1 MPIIYQ
7 TFKPGEAGITAA
19 IVTDPGMADI
29 IVYLTGN
36 RGMARDEA
44 HWFIT
49 DNRNDYATKI
59 YFGNIGFSDLKVCF
73 TTHIGKAGWQN
84 EHSLKGKL

>member
-7 TFKPGEAGITAA
+7 TFKPGEARITAA
-19 IVTDPGMADI
+19 IVTDSGMADI
-29 IVYLTGN
+29 LVYLTGN

-49 DNRNDYATKI
+49 DKRNEYATKI
-59 YFGNIGFSDLKVCF
+59 YFGSIGFSDLNVSF
-73 TTHIGKAGWQN
+73 TTHIGKAGWQKD
-84 EHSLKGKL
+84 HRLKGKL